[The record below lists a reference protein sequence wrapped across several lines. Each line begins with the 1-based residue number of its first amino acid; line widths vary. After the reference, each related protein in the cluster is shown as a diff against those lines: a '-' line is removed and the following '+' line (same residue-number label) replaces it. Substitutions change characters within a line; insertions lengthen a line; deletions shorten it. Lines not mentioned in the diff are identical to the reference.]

1 MENKKPKMNI
11 QDIIKALDDLL
22 SKNDYKAGCDFL
34 ESCIIDAQKIDDGKI
49 LFTLY
54 NECIGI
60 YRKIGEKDKCYFYC
74 NKALEITESLN
85 LTENISG
92 ATTFI
97 NCATA
102 FKAFGEAE
110 KGVSFFEK
118 AKSIYEEKLSPN
130 DKRLAGLYN
139 NFALTLTDLKHFDE
153 AIALYEK
160 AITVLKSYEEEQPE
174 TAISYLNMANTVEAK
189 EGLENSCEKIDFLLD
204 KATDILNKSQKE
216 NNGNYAFVCEKCAST
231 FGYYGRFLYEAELK
245 ERARKIYERS

>member
-1 MENKKPKMNI
+1 MDNTNSKINI
-11 QDIIKALDDLL
+11 QKFIENFDDLL
-22 SKNDYKAGCDFL
+22 SKNEYTSACDFL
-34 ESCIIDAQKIDDGKI
+34 ETTIIEAEALHDETA

-60 YRKIGEKDKCYFYC
+60 YRKIGKKDKCYFYC
-74 NKALEITESLN
+74 NKALET
-85 LTENISG
+85 TENLQFSENVSG

-102 FKAFGEAE
+102 FKAFDEAE

-118 AKSIYEEKLSPN
+118 AKRIYEEKLPQN

-139 NFALTLTDLKHFDE
+139 NFALTLTDLKRFDE

-160 AITVLKSYEEEQPE
+160 AISVLKSYEDEQPE

-189 EGLENSCEKIDFLLD
+189 EGLENSCEKIDSLLD
-204 KATDILNKSQKE
+204 IATEILDKSLKE
-216 NNGNYAFVCEKCAST
+216 NDGNYAFVCEKCAST
-231 FGYYGRFLYEAELK
+231 FGYYGRFFYEAELK

>member
-1 MENKKPKMNI
+1 MENKSNQLNI
-11 QDIIKALDDLL
+11 QNIIKELDNLL
-22 SKNDYKAGCDFL
+22 SKNDYNSACDYL
-34 ESCIIDAQKIDDGKI
+34 ESNIVYSEKIGDSKS

-60 YRKIGEKDKCYFYC
+60 YRKIGKKDKCYFYC
-74 NKALEITESLN
+74 NKALET
-85 LTENISG
+85 TENLQFSENVSG

-110 KGVSFFEK
+110 KGISFFKK
-118 AKSIYEEKLSPN
+118 AKEIYETKLSPN

-139 NFALTLTDLKHFDE
+139 NFALTLVDLKRFDE
-153 AIALYEK
+153 AISLYEK
-160 AITVLKSYEEEQPE
+160 AISVLSSYEDVQPE
-174 TAISYLNMANTVEAK
+174 EAISYLNMANAFEAQD
-189 EGLENSCEKIDFLLD
+189 GLENSCEKIDSLLD
-204 KATDILNKSQKE
+204 IATDILDKSKTK
-216 NNGNYAFVCEKCAST
+216 NDGNYAFVCEKCASS